1 METKP
6 NRQTELPLE
15 EPKPS
20 VRTKPQRILRL
31 AQVRAM
37 TGLGRSFIYQLQAQK
52 LFPQRIKIG
61 LRAVGWIEDEVEQW
75 VADRVAQSRLNN
87 DIAGDSRDR

>member
-1 METKP
+1 METKA
-6 NRQTELPLE
+6 NRQGELPLE
-15 EPKPS
+15 EPKRS
-20 VRTKPQRILRL
+20 VQTKPPRILRL

-61 LRAVGWIEDEVEQW
+61 LRAVGWVEDEVERW
-75 VADRVAQSRLNN
+75 VADRIAQSRTNN
-87 DIAGDSRDR
+87 DVAGDS